1 MYRKIKDLS
10 KRLTEVNEIL
20 KYLPKEE
27 FNKIPKNIIE
37 NIKDNRDKNYIYKID
52 KTKKIYEQSLNRDT
66 VVIIS
71 YINYK
76 YLIND
81 KQKLFLE
88 SIFRK
93 NIQS

>member
-27 FNKIPKNIIE
+27 FNKIPKNVIQ
-37 NIKDNRDKNYIYKID
+37 NIRENRDKNYIYQID
-52 KTKKIYEQSLNRDT
+52 TNKKIYEQSLNRDT
-66 VVIIS
+66 VILIS
-71 YINYK
+71 YINYR
-76 YLIND
+76 YLVND

-88 SIFRK
+88 DIYRK
-93 NIQS
+93 VN